1 MKRLLYIGPAPQNIG
16 GISIHIR
23 RLIGLMKGFYEID
36 FVDEGHTHYE
46 GVFNLRSGNIF
57 KYLGKVVKADIVHI
71 NSGIWS
77 LRALNIIACK
87 LLLHKKV
94 VVTIHRDPNIEP
106 HTRLTKWLLKKCD
119 TAILVNK
126 EGYEAMLT
134 ESSCHYILLP
144 AFLPPDMNEEPELP
158 IEVSEWLEKVNHKD
172 NSYIMCSNAY
182 RLMIH
187 NGEDLYGLDMCIEA
201 MIGLQ
206 KEQRDIQFY
215 FIFVLASNP
224 DQQERLAGYKDII
237 SRNGLSERILIWEAP
252 ASFVRVLQKCDLVL
266 RTTNTDGDA
275 VSIREAQYFG
285 KPVLA
290 SDVVGRPKGVHLFKV
305 RDVKDLISKI
315 KDITAQEKRVEKVV
329 AVDFQALYRSIYD
342 KVN

>member
-23 RLIGLMKGFYEID
+23 RLTGLMKVFYKID
-36 FVDEGHTHYE
+36 YVDEGHTRYE
-46 GVFNLRSGNIF
+46 GVFNLRSGNVV
-57 KYLGKVVKADIVHI
+57 KYLSKVSKADIVHI

-87 LLLHKKV
+87 LILRKKV
-94 VVTIHRDPNIEP
+94 IVTIHRDPNIEP
-106 HTRLTKWLLKKCD
+106 HTGLTKWLLKMCD

-126 EGYEAMLT
+126 EGYDAMRT
-134 ESSCHYILLP
+134 DSKCNYVLLP

-215 FIFVLASNP
+215 LIFVLASNP
-224 DQQERLAGYKDII
+224 DQHERLAGYKDII
-237 SRNGLSERILIWEAP
+237 SRNGLNDKILIWEAP
-252 ASFVRVLQKCDLVL
+252 ASFVRVLQRCDLVL

-290 SDVVGRPKGVHLFKV
+290 SDVVGRPDGVYLFKA
-305 RDVKDLISKI
+305 RDVEDLTTKI
-315 KDITAQEKRVEKVV
+315 KEISAQKKQIEKVD
-329 AVDFQALYRSIYD
+329 AIDFQALYRSIYD
-342 KVN
+342 